1 VKEPVKPY
9 QDADTKKSQ
18 VSRMFNNIAPYYDF
32 LNRFLSLGIDQR
44 WRKRAIAELGN
55 QGPRLLDIATGTA
68 DVALALA
75 KLYPQAHITGVDISV
90 QMLEVGL
97 EKVTKASLGNQVTLT
112 EADSE
117 NLPFESNTFDGI
129 TVAFGVRNFENLQLG
144 LREMQRVLRPGG
156 KLVVL
161 EFSRPRSFPFK
172 HLFQFYF
179 RYILPFIGRIS
190 SRDSR
195 AYSYLYESVQA
206 FPDGEDFLAVLRES
220 GFGQTKSQ
228 TLTLGVSSIY
238 SGIKS

>member
-1 VKEPVKPY
+1 MTILEQIQHVITAQDNMGITLELDPGDGGEPLPLE
-9 QDADTKKSQ
+9 
-18 VSRMFNNIAPYYDF
+18 R
-32 LNRFLSLGIDQR
+32 
-44 WRKRAIAELGN
+44 
-55 QGPRLLDIATGTA
+55 A

-75 KLYPQAHITGVDISV
+75 KKYPQTQVVGVDISV
-90 QMLEVGL
+90 QMLDIGRD
-97 EKVTKASLGNQVTLT
+97 KVSKASLDNRIVLT

-161 EFSRPRSFPFK
+161 EFSRPRAVPFK

-179 RYILPFIGRIS
+179 RYILPFIGRMS
-190 SRDSR
+190 SRDPR

-206 FPDGEDFLAVLRES
+206 FPDGEDFLAELRKC
-220 GFGQTKSQ
+220 GFKDTKSQ
-228 TLTLGVSSIY
+228 ALTLGISSIY